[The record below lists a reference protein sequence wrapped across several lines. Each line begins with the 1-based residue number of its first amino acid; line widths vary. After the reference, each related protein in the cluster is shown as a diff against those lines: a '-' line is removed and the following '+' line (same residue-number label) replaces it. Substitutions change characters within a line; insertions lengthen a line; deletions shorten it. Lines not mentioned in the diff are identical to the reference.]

1 MKKIVLFLS
10 AAFVLLSAV
19 SCTRIAVALTNK
31 KDHIYYK
38 KALLLFVSLNDTN
51 QGMFLFYK
59 LFPSNYS

>member
-31 KDHIYYK
+31 KD
-38 KALLLFVSLNDTN
+38 LFC
-51 QGMFLFYK
+51 
-59 LFPSNYS
+59 